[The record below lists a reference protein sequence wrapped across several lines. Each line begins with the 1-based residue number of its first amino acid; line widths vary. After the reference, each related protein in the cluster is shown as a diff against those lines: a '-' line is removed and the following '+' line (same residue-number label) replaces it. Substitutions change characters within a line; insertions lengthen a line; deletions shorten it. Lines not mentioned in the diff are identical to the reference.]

1 MIYAFEKSLETGLEQ
16 PMKQVIQDFLVRVR
30 GGMDM
35 EKALDLL
42 QHSLNQEHFQDLI
55 MAIRFNFRYRGDLPV
70 LLEHLEMQMN
80 RIEEE
85 YTRRRLS
92 NAHDRNLTVIILIAV
107 PFVFII
113 RYYGQTGVQAAFQ
126 NTPLGVGLLM
136 IGVITYLSAIGCAMI
151 IQRKINH

>member
-1 MIYAFEKSLETGLEQ
+1 
-16 PMKQVIQDFLVRVR
+16 MKQVIQDFLVRVR
-30 GGMDM
+30 GGMDI

-42 QHSLNQEHFQDLI
+42 QHSLHQEHFQDLI

-80 RIEEE
+80 HIEEE

-92 NAHDRNLTVIILIAV
+92 NAHDRNLTVVILIVV
-107 PFVFII
+107 PFVFVF
-113 RYYGQTGVQAAFQ
+113 RYYGQAGVQTAFQ
-126 NTPLGVGLLM
+126 SSSLGAGLAIM
-136 IGVITYLSAIGCAMI
+136 GAIAYLSAIGCAMI